1 MSPDPDDDA
10 LRWEGDDDPT
20 LAPGWKVVG
29 KPPPLDAASDGT
41 DAAASD
47 ADADAEAE
55 VPAPDTADTA
65 EADSAHE
72 EPPHEP
78 DATRQAGSAEL
89 VILGVLGGVYLLY
102 SIGWLI
108 WATTPAPELADPVAQ
123 FMYGLGR
130 WLAVAAPAL
139 WFGTVLWLA
148 AEHRRARLLWL
159 IAGAVLLVPIPF
171 LLRG

>member
-29 KPPPLDAASDGT
+29 NPTPLDAATDGT
-41 DAAASD
+41 DASASD
-47 ADADAEAE
+47 ADTAD
-55 VPAPDTADTA
+55 VVDGPAPDTATGDT
-65 EADSAHE
+65 AHE
-72 EPPHEP
+72 EPSHGT

-102 SIGWLI
+102 AIGWLI

>member
-1 MSPDPDDDA
+1 MP
-10 LRWEGDDDPT
+10 RHPT
-20 LAPGWKVVG
+20 PIV
-29 KPPPLDAASDGT
+29 DG
-41 DAAASD
+41 
-47 ADADAEAE
+47 
-55 VPAPDTADTA
+55 PAPNTAGTA
-65 EADSAHE
+65 EADATRG
-72 EPPHEP
+72 EPPSHDT
-78 DATRQAGSAEL
+78 DASRQAGSAEL

-102 SIGWLI
+102 AIGWLF
-108 WATTPAPELADPVAQ
+108 WAITPPPELADPVAQ